1 MVCDPLYDLV
11 HIMVSMVWSVVVVV
25 VCIVWQ

>member
-11 HIMVSMVWSVVVVV
+11 HMVSMVWSVVLVV